1 MIKNFTFTFD
11 FNTETEVV
19 SNVKFV
25 GASEK
30 KKTTTKPAKNN
41 QLKDLNIDDN
51 KSIVY
56 REDNRLTLTNAT
68 LKNLGVEDEDDI
80 RISVEYI
87 NENDKMI
94 PVISVGDKG
103 NKLNKKANTVAFR
116 GKQNEVLEEFGTEF
130 KLEEYKD
137 GFFKLINSEN
147 KENSNEVLEKELP
160 DDLVKELNEEKPFD
174 LELDL
179 LTETDEIYNIDEI
192 EFTL

>member
-56 REDNRLTLTNAT
+56 REDNRLTLTNAA

-160 DDLVKELNEEKPFD
+160 DDLVEELNEEKPFD

>member
-56 REDNRLTLTNAT
+56 REDNRLTLTNAA

-160 DDLVKELNEEKPFD
+160 DDLVKELNKEKPFD